1 MTRRHL
7 ALLSLLLAP
16 PLGGVSLRAQGLTP
30 TAEALYADAAAKE
43 AAVRKA
49 LASPNPP
56 LNVLRAVRTVIL
68 DFEAVVRRYP
78 ASALGDDALWRAA
91 LLSSDAFREFRD
103 AREQQS
109 GTKLLQTLIAQYPSS
124 PLARQSP
131 ALIAELSVLAPRG
144 IVTAEP
150 PATAEIPRPP
160 VSTPTSVGSAPPA
173 AAAPASTTA
182 TTAAPAPRADKASSQ
197 ASNQLAMING
207 IRRVTLPDVVRV
219 IIELDREVSFR
230 DNRLANPARVF
241 LDLPSTVASKTL
253 LDQTLRF
260 DGDTDPVHQ
269 IRLGRHPNNTTRVVL
284 EAEAVSSYSVYTLYN
299 PFRLVVDCL
308 RGTPVEKTT
317 ASTPAV
323 PTSTPGR
330 TPALPPFP
338 RALPARGP
346 AALTARRVEPWTL
359 TTPAVT
365 ATNTAGISEASIE
378 PLPEPPLAAPV
389 TPATV
394 SMLPSVPVPMPVPA
408 PLAVAA
414 IGAAIETPSRMLSGG
429 FSLARQLGMG
439 VSRIVIDPGHGG
451 HDPGAK
457 GIGASEADLVLDVAL
472 RLEKLFQS
480 SPGIEVILTRRT
492 DAYVTL
498 QERTSIANR
507 ENADL
512 FLSIHANAN
521 DVATAR
527 GVETYFL
534 NFANSPGTAATAARE
549 NAAAGRAMGE
559 LPDVVK
565 AIALNSKLQESR
577 DFALYVQR
585 EMVARLGT
593 SGKNPRDLGVKQ
605 APFQVLIGA
614 AMPSILT
621 EVAFLSNTQE
631 AKLVKQAAYRQKI
644 AEALFSAV
652 RKYQNSLSHV
662 QSHVA
667 QQ

>member
-1 MTRRHL
+1 
-7 ALLSLLLAP
+7 
-16 PLGGVSLRAQGLTP
+16 SLRAQGLTP

-43 AAVRKA
+43 TAVRKA
-49 LASPNPP
+49 LALPNPP
-56 LNVLRAVRTVIL
+56 PTVLRAVRTVVL
-68 DFEAVVRRYP
+68 DFESVVRRYP
-78 ASALGDDALWRAA
+78 ASDLGDDALWRAA
-91 LLSSDAFREFRD
+91 LLSSDAFRVFLD

-131 ALIAELSVLAPRG
+131 ALIAELSVLSPRVN
-144 IVTAEP
+144 VTVAP
-150 PATAEIPRPP
+150 PAAAETPRPP
-160 VSTPTSVGSAPPA
+160 VSSPTSVGSAPPA
-173 AAAPASTTA
+173 AAAPASPPA
-182 TTAAPAPRADKASSQ
+182 TSAAPAPLSAKTSRQADK
-197 ASNQLAMING
+197 QLAIING

-230 DNRLANPARVF
+230 DNRLTNPDRVF
-241 LDLPSTVASKTL
+241 LDLPSTVAAKTL

-284 EAEAVSSYSVYTLYN
+284 EAEAVSSYSVYALYN
-299 PFRLVVDCL
+299 PFRLVVDCM
-308 RGTPVEKTT
+308 RGTRVEKTS
-317 ASTPAV
+317 ASTPAI
-323 PTSTPGR
+323 PTITPGR
-330 TPALPPFP
+330 TPALSPFP
-338 RALPARGP
+338 RALPPRGP
-346 AALTARRVEPWTL
+346 AALSARRVEPWTL

-365 ATNTAGISEASIE
+365 ATNATAIREASIE
-378 PLPEPPLAAPV
+378 PLPEPPPAAPV
-389 TPATV
+389 TAATV
-394 SMLPSVPVPMPVPA
+394 SMLPSVPVPVPA

-414 IGAAIETPSRMLSGG
+414 IGTSIETPSRMLSGG

-521 DVATAR
+521 DVASAR

-577 DFALYVQR
+577 DFAIYVQR

-593 SGKNPRDLGVKQ
+593 SGKNPRNLGVKQ

-652 RKYQNSLSHV
+652 RKYQNSLSRV